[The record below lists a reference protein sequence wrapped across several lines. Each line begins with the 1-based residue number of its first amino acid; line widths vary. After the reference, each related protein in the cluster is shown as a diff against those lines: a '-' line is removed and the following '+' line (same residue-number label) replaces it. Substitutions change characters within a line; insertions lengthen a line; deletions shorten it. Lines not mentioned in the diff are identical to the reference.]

1 MRAWKDRTSL
11 LRGRLHGRLFIVLG
25 AVAAVA
31 VAIAVWQFAAA
42 LGGGED
48 EALSDW
54 TDPAPTT
61 AMPRSPAEDTATAA
75 PASASPSPTAEASSE
90 TPEATPS
97 ETAAAETS
105 EAPETESAEPS
116 GPSCTAALRLDSEGE
131 RSISVKVEVVNTG
144 EEAIGGWEI
153 VLGIDGVDVTGT
165 WGMSRVEG
173 DRYGNWWSN
182 GTLDPGEDTVPSFSA
197 ATEGDP
203 ALPDTVPCTAA
214 AE

>member
-42 LGGGED
+42 LGGGGD
-48 EALSDW
+48 EALYDW
-54 TDPAPTT
+54 TDPVPTT
-61 AMPRSPAEDTATAA
+61 AMPRPAVEDTATAEA
-75 PASASPSPTAEASSE
+75 TSASASPTAEAASA
-90 TPEATPS
+90 TAEATPS
-97 ETAAAETS
+97 ETAAEETS
-105 EAPETESAEPS
+105 EAPETEPAEPS
-116 GPSCTAALRLDSEGE
+116 GPSCTAALRLDSEGSG
-131 RSISVKVEVVNTG
+131 SISVKVEVVNTG
-144 EEAIGGWEI
+144 EETIGGWEI
-153 VLGIDGVDVTGT
+153 VLDIDGVEVTGT

-197 ATEGDP
+197 GTEGDP
-203 ALPDTVPCTAA
+203 VLPETVPCTAT

>member
-31 VAIAVWQFAAA
+31 VAIAVWQFAAV
-42 LGGGED
+42 LGGGGD

-54 TDPAPTT
+54 TDPVPTT
-61 AMPRSPAEDTATAA
+61 ALPHPAAEDTATAV
-75 PASASPSPTAEASSE
+75 PTSAGPSPTAGASSA

-97 ETAAAETS
+97 ETAAEETS
-105 EAPETESAEPS
+105 GAPETEPAEPS
-116 GPSCTAALRLDSEGE
+116 GPSCTAALRLDSEGSG
-131 RSISVKVEVVNTG
+131 SISVKVEVVNTG
-144 EEAIGGWEI
+144 EETIGGWEI
-153 VLGIDGVDVTGT
+153 VLDIDGVEVTGT

-173 DRYGNWWSN
+173 DRYGDWWTN

-197 ATEGDP
+197 NTEGDP
-203 ALPDTVPCTAA
+203 ALPETVPCTAT